1 MSKSSTPEPTGLQLI
16 YFAAERTLMAWIR
29 TSLALMALG
38 FVIDRFGLILRQA
51 LPEAAPGFFPKAFSL
66 WSGVGM
72 VGLGAA
78 MALVATVRYLR
89 FQIEYNREG
98 TTRTRRGIL
107 MGVIFSFIAS
117 VLGVVLA
124 VFMLLAME

>member
-1 MSKSSTPEPTGLQLI
+1 LSKSPIPQPIGLQLV

-38 FVIDRFGLILRQA
+38 FVIDRFGLILRQT
-51 LPEAAPGFFPKAFSL
+51 LPKAAPGFFPRTFSL

-78 MALVATVRYLR
+78 MALVATGRYLR
-89 FQIEYNREG
+89 FHVQYRRER
-98 TTRTRRGIL
+98 TTTARQGIL
-107 MGVIFSFIAS
+107 LGVVFSFIVS
-117 VLGVVLA
+117 VLGVALA